1 MVAASGLREFGGPHG
16 APVWLRE
23 VLRGLGNGVVR
34 DIGGSEGSEGVLVW
48 LKGAWRAEGGPEGAL
63 GGSLMRLRAS

>member
-1 MVAASGLREFGGPHG
+1 M
-16 APVWLRE
+16 WLRE

-34 DIGGSEGSEGVLVW
+34 EIGGSEGSEGVLVW
-48 LKGAWRAEGGPEGAL
+48 LKGTWRAEGSPEGAL